1 MSPETPS
8 SSLRNTEDGFV
19 EIDVLSLHFI
29 GHLGRGTYGNVQ
41 KAEWR
46 GQMVAVKIIESYSET
61 DRKLSINEINSLRK
75 LVHCNIIHVYGA
87 CSRPKIALVM
97 ELMENGS
104 VHDLLHVRRNIQYKA
119 DHVFSWGR
127 QCADAISFMH
137 SRRFVHRDLKPPNLL
152 LKNGYRLLKVCDFGT
167 VARLKA
173 TMTNNRGSA
182 AWMAPEVFSGSKYNE
197 KCDVYSFGI
206 ILWEMITRRK
216 PFEDVDGSALVILW
230 KAFTDS
236 RPPPIANCP
245 EVLMDLIVRCW
256 HKNPNCRPTMR
267 EVFDVLTVFAMVFPD
282 GNAEL
287 IDTSAL
293 QSAKSSDPKSA
304 VHSEPVASNDLEK
317 RHTHSSVNKDH
328 VSVADSNLN
337 TPVLDESF
345 SAESVLSPS
354 QEKRHTHS
362 SVNKDHVSVAQ
373 GIGSSSEVAM
383 SKDESFWF
391 LSAID
396 PQLQP
401 IRPISHQREDEEL
414 YLAQLT
420 LCKDVYE
427 LDREL
432 KSALYEKHAL
442 IWHLRQQEELKKLK
456 RKRDHLRAVLEDSR
470 QRIAAHRQYAPAP
483 K

>member
-267 EVFDVLTVFAMVFPD
+267 EVFDVLTVFAM
-282 GNAEL
+282 
-287 IDTSAL
+287 
-293 QSAKSSDPKSA
+293 
-304 VHSEPVASNDLEK
+304 
-317 RHTHSSVNKDH
+317 
-328 VSVADSNLN
+328 
-337 TPVLDESF
+337 
-345 SAESVLSPS
+345 
-354 QEKRHTHS
+354 
-362 SVNKDHVSVAQ
+362 
-373 GIGSSSEVAM
+373 
-383 SKDESFWF
+383 
-391 LSAID
+391 
-396 PQLQP
+396 P

-456 RKRDHLRAVLEDSR
+456 RKRYLECHCLSFLQSPQKRWTVMYQLPNYDDREDNSVG
-470 QRIAAHRQYAPAP
+470 
-483 K
+483 